1 MAATRL
7 RTASG
12 AGERRWTNSRRS
24 SVGVEAAS
32 TNPSIRRKGSIGG
45 CRGVVMGKQRT
56 FASMAWQGKGKVTR
70 RERLLAEMDAMIP
83 WPRLLALI
91 EPHYGRPAVDASLWA

>member
-1 MAATRL
+1 
-7 RTASG
+7 
-12 AGERRWTNSRRS
+12 
-24 SVGVEAAS
+24 
-32 TNPSIRRKGSIGG
+32 
-45 CRGVVMGKQRT
+45 MGKQRT